1 MKKEIQRCKEIVER
15 KIDAVIRQREKLK
28 RKKGRNISQLER
40 LKENIL
46 FLIDNPDYENKT

>member
-1 MKKEIQRCKEIVER
+1 MKKERQRCREIVER